1 MVFQH
6 HDRMFIL
13 FCWSLLER
21 YTFDSPNCMGITL
34 KPPRTPLNHIINLF
48 ASSTHQ
54 RHLIVSPFLI
64 GPIRP
69 LMTVINPPLLILD
82 P

>member
-6 HDRMFIL
+6 HDGPFIL
-13 FCWSLLER
+13 FYWSLLER
-21 YTFDSPNCMGITL
+21 YTFDSLNYVGITL
-34 KPPRTPLNHIINLF
+34 KPPETPLNHIVNLL
-48 ASSTHQ
+48 APSTHQ
-54 RHLIVSPFLI
+54 RHLIMSPFLI

-69 LMTVINPPLLILD
+69 LVTLINPPLLILN